1 MSHGGGGGERERERV
16 VLTFKTDRMCVRERT
31 QSSKVNV
38 VRDSFIIT
46 IRASLIFSSTTF
58 FFLKRKPKHEDTTLN

>member
-1 MSHGGGGGERERERV
+1 MSHGRRGGGGERERERERV
-16 VLTFKTDRMCVRERT
+16 VLTFKTDQMCVRERT

-58 FFLKRKPKHEDTTLN
+58 FFFKKKTQT

>member
-1 MSHGGGGGERERERV
+1 MSHGRGERERERV
-16 VLTFKTDRMCVRERT
+16 VLTFKTDQMCVRERT

-58 FFLKRKPKHEDTTLN
+58 FFKRKPKHEDATLN